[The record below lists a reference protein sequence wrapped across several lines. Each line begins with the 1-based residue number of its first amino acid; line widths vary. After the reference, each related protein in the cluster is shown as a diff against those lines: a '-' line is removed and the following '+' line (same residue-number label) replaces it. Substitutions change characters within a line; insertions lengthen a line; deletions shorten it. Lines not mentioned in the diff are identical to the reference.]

1 MRNNSFSEIL
11 TNTKT
16 EFVFRN
22 NKKTYLE
29 PGNGFQL
36 RYGKFVKWPCR
47 GYRQNFTILLYR
59 KKKRFECLLT
69 GNKTGHGLIDI
80 EIAKVDAGQI
90 IIFRDEFSEV
100 FIGEIS
106 KSDDDLTERNS
117 G

>member
-36 RYGKFVKWPCR
+36 RYGKFVKMAVPWLP
-47 GYRQNFTILLYR
+47 
-59 KKKRFECLLT
+59 
-69 GNKTGHGLIDI
+69 
-80 EIAKVDAGQI
+80 
-90 IIFRDEFSEV
+90 SELHHPSLQEEKA
-100 FIGEIS
+100 F
-106 KSDDDLTERNS
+106 
-117 G
+117 